1 MTNCELKRLLKIEET
16 TKFDGW
22 NFSYLKDRWEAEDL
36 PWNYKDIVEQ
46 YLKPQYRL
54 LDMGTGGGEFLL
66 SLNHPYHNTSVTEMW
81 EPNVLICKRTLSP
94 LGIDVKQVFCDDNLP
109 FSNSSFDMIIN
120 RHESYDIKEV
130 KRILKPNGIFII
142 QQVGDKN
149 NENLSKKLIKNFKP
163 MYKNINLMDKVQ
175 EMKTNDFEVLYAKE
189 YFPYLRFYDVGALVY
204 FAKVIEWE
212 FPNFSVDNNF
222 KQLCELNKELEHTSY
237 IEGLEHRFIIVCKNI
252 K

>member
-81 EPNVLICKRTLSP
+81 EPNV
-94 LGIDVKQVFCDDNLP
+94 
-109 FSNSSFDMIIN
+109 
-120 RHESYDIKEV
+120 
-130 KRILKPNGIFII
+130 
-142 QQVGDKN
+142 
-149 NENLSKKLIKNFKP
+149 
-163 MYKNINLMDKVQ
+163 
-175 EMKTNDFEVLYAKE
+175 
-189 YFPYLRFYDVGALVY
+189 
-204 FAKVIEWE
+204 
-212 FPNFSVDNNF
+212 
-222 KQLCELNKELEHTSY
+222 
-237 IEGLEHRFIIVCKNI
+237 
-252 K
+252 